1 MKTFTSCIFLLIALF
16 SLSVYS
22 QKKIWLDVDLK
33 ETDKINSVYYKVISE
48 DKKKENYFYKSGN
61 IFRKLN
67 YSKRRPI
74 DNFLEFYETGEL
86 KISGKFE
93 NDLKEGIWKIYYK
106 NGKIKEKGKYKN
118 DDKVGIWKSYYKN
131 F

>member
-1 MKTFTSCIFLLIALF
+1 MKIFTNCIFLLIALF

>member
-1 MKTFTSCIFLLIALF
+1 MKIFTNCIFLLIALF

-74 DNFLEFYETGEL
+74 DNFVEFYETGEL

>member
-1 MKTFTSCIFLLIALF
+1 MKIFTNCIFLLIALF

-48 DKKKENYFYKSGN
+48 DKKKENYFYKTGN

-74 DNFLEFYETGEL
+74 DNFVEFYETGEL

>member
-16 SLSVYS
+16 SSSVYS

-74 DNFLEFYETGEL
+74 DNFVEFYETGEL

>member
-1 MKTFTSCIFLLIALF
+1 MKPYTKFISIVIFLL

-22 QKKIWLDVDLK
+22 QKTIWLDVDLK
-33 ETDKINSVYYKVISE
+33 ETNKINSVYYKVISE
-48 DKKKENYFYKSGN
+48 DNKKENYFYKSGN

-67 YSKRRPI
+67 YLKRKPI
-74 DNFLEFYETGEL
+74 DNFSEFYESGEL

-93 NDLKEGIWKIYYK
+93 NGLKEGIWKIYYK

-118 DDKVGIWKSYYKN
+118 GDKVGIWKSYYKN

>member
-1 MKTFTSCIFLLIALF
+1 MIALF

>member
-1 MKTFTSCIFLLIALF
+1 MKIFTNCIFLLIALF

-93 NDLKEGIWKIYYK
+93 NDLKEGVWKIYYK

>member
-1 MKTFTSCIFLLIALF
+1 MKIFTNCIFLLIALF

-67 YSKRRPI
+67 YSKSRPI